1 MAEVG
6 AFKIHGPWV
15 DVGSASYRVLTS
27 IVVDV
32 DASDMYMIKGRVKT
46 GYETKNLASGSTI
59 SGSVLLSNSQ
69 GKHLTLR
76 KMGPSLSGGSFYSGL
91 DVDFQQNYNTTL
103 NVGCTC
109 SRQNAG
115 ATQDSST
122 LDKTITLYP
131 PCARDW
137 NELNL
142 TVNGTKITRN
152 CQIVEVDS
160 IDDEVEISADC
171 YAAFALKKPN
181 LSLYSIGY
189 TGDESPAPVTVEGT
203 QVAYEDD
210 EPRKQRLTIRAS
222 VFDLLENFFRNSA
235 DEGLYTM
242 KSYDCKASQYN
253 VSTGESYRIEAF
265 GDLPEVD
272 LVGQFK
278 DGGKLGCG
286 CVCFTV
292 SQSSR
297 SGADSTGFMY
307 ARSGNSTTFA
317 NKGPSFVLY
326 VGPFVQYK
334 DDGGIV
340 QKAKIAVGIDSSE
353 SPFGTNALLSL
364 YEGQCKDANGVV
376 HTF

>member
-6 AFKIHGPWV
+6 FFKMYGPWV
-15 DVGSASYRVLTS
+15 DAGRTSYRVLTC
-27 IVVDV
+27 ITADVDV
-32 DASDMYMIKGRVKT
+32 SDMYTLKGSIKV
-46 GYETKNLASGSTI
+46 GYETKNLASGTTI
-59 SGSVLLSNSQ
+59 NGSLLLSNSQ
-69 GKHLTLR
+69 GKQLTLR
-76 KMGPSLSGGSFYSGL
+76 KINPSPSGGSFYSGL
-91 DVDFQQNYNTTL
+91 DVDFQQDYNTTL
-103 NVGCTC
+103 NISCAC
-109 SRQNAG
+109 SRKNAG
-115 ATQDSST
+115 VMQDEST
-122 LDKTITLYP
+122 LNKTITLYP
-131 PCARDW
+131 PCARNWD
-137 NELNL
+137 ELNL

-171 YAAFALKKPN
+171 YAAFAFKKPN

-189 TGDESPAPVTVEGT
+189 TGDEPPAPVTVEGT

-222 VFDLLENFFRNSA
+222 VFDLLENFFRNA
-235 DEGLYTM
+235 ANEGLYTM

-253 VSTGESYRIEAF
+253 VSTGESYSIEAF

-292 SQSSR
+292 SQSSQ
-297 SGADSTGFMY
+297 SGADSVGFMY
-307 ARSGNSTTFA
+307 ARSGNSTTFG

-334 DDGGIV
+334 DDVGIV

>member
-1 MAEVG
+1 MAEIG
-6 AFKIHGPWV
+6 IFKIHGPWV
-15 DVGSASYRVLTS
+15 DVGSASYRVLTA
-27 IVVDV
+27 IVADVDV
-32 DASDMYMIKGRVKT
+32 SDMYKLKGRIRT

-59 SGSVLLSNSQ
+59 SGSVLITNSQ
-69 GKHLTLR
+69 GKQLTLS
-76 KMGPSLSGGSFYSGL
+76 KMGPSLSGGSFYGGL
-91 DVDFQQNYNTTL
+91 DVNFQQGYNTTL
-103 NVGCTC
+103 NVSCSC
-109 SRQNAG
+109 SRKDAG
-115 ATQDSST
+115 TTQDSST
-122 LDKTITLYP
+122 LNKTITLYP

-152 CQIVEVDS
+152 CQVVEVDS

-171 YAAFALKKPN
+171 YATFGNQKPN

-189 TGDESPAPVTVEGT
+189 TGDEPPAPISVEGE
-203 QVAYEDD
+203 QVAYEDG
-210 EPRKQRLTIRAS
+210 EPKKQRLTIRAS

-235 DEGLYTM
+235 NEGLYTM

-253 VSTGESYRIEAF
+253 ADAGESYHIEAF

-278 DGGKLGCG
+278 DSGKLGCG

-292 SQSSR
+292 SQRESI
-297 SGADSTGFMY
+297 GTDSTGLMY
-307 ARSGNSTTFA
+307 ARSGNSNVFA

-340 QKAKIAVGIDSSE
+340 HKAKIAVGIDSSE
-353 SPFGTNALLSL
+353 SPSGTNALLSL

>member
-6 AFKIHGPWV
+6 VFKIHGPWV
-15 DVGSASYRVLTS
+15 DVGSASYRVLTT
-27 IVVDV
+27 IVADVDV
-32 DASDMYMIKGRVKT
+32 SDMYTLKGRIRV

-59 SGSVLLSNSQ
+59 GGPVVLRNSQ
-69 GKHLTLR
+69 GKRLTLAQP
-76 KMGPSLSGGSFYSGL
+76 GPSLSGGSFYSGL
-91 DVDFQQNYNTTL
+91 DVNFQQDYNTTL
-103 NVGCTC
+103 NISCAC
-109 SRQNAG
+109 SRKNAG
-115 ATQDSST
+115 VTQDEST

-131 PCARDW
+131 PCARNWD
-137 NELNL
+137 ELNL

-152 CQIVEVDS
+152 CQIVEVGS

-189 TGDESPAPVTVEGT
+189 TGDEPPAPVTVEGT

-210 EPRKQRLTIRAS
+210 EPRKQRLTIRTS
-222 VFDLLENFFRNSA
+222 VFDLLENFFRNA
-235 DEGLYTM
+235 ANEGLYTM

-253 VSTGESYRIEAF
+253 IDANESYHIEAF

-278 DGGKLGCG
+278 DSGRLGCG

-292 SQSSR
+292 SQSSKF
-297 SGADSTGFMY
+297 GADTVGFLY
-307 ARSGNSTTFA
+307 ARSGNSTAFA

-340 QKAKIAVGIDSSE
+340 HKAKIAVGIDSSE
-353 SPFGTNALLSL
+353 SPYGTNALLSL
-364 YEGQCKDANGVV
+364 YEGQCKDANGAI

>member
-6 AFKIHGPWV
+6 FFKIHGPWV

-27 IVVDV
+27 ITADVDV
-32 DASDMYMIKGRVKT
+32 SDMYTLKGSIKV

-59 SGSVLLSNSQ
+59 NGSLLLSNSQ
-69 GKHLTLR
+69 GKQLTLS
-76 KMGPSLSGGSFYSGL
+76 KINPSLSGGSLYSGL
-91 DVDFQQNYNTTL
+91 NVDFQQDYNTTL
-103 NVGCTC
+103 NISCAC
-109 SRQNAG
+109 SRKNAG
-115 ATQDSST
+115 VMQDEST
-122 LDKTITLYP
+122 LNKTITLYP
-131 PCARDW
+131 PCARNWD
-137 NELNL
+137 ELNL

-171 YAAFALKKPN
+171 YAAFAFKKPN

-189 TGDESPAPVTVEGT
+189 TGDEPPAPVTVEGT

-222 VFDLLENFFRNSA
+222 VFDLLENFFRNA
-235 DEGLYTM
+235 ANEGLYTM

-253 VSTGESYRIEAF
+253 VSTGESYSIEAF

-292 SQSSR
+292 SQSSQF
-297 SGADSTGFMY
+297 GAGSVGFMY
-307 ARSGNSTTFA
+307 ARSGNSTTFG

>member
-6 AFKIHGPWV
+6 GFKIYGPWV
-15 DVGSASYRVLTS
+15 DVGSASYRVLT
-27 IVVDV
+27 VVTVDV
-32 DASDMYMIKGRVKT
+32 NASDMYTIKGRVRT

-59 SGSVLLSNSQ
+59 NSSVLISNSQ
-69 GKHLTLR
+69 GKQLTLS
-76 KMGPSLSGGSFYSGL
+76 KMSPSISGGSLYGDL
-91 DVDFQQNYNTTL
+91 DVAFQQNYNTTL
-103 NVGCTC
+103 NISCAC
-109 SRQNAG
+109 SLQDAG
-115 ATQDSST
+115 AAKNTST

-137 NELNL
+137 DELNL
-142 TVNGTKITRN
+142 TVNGTKITSN
-152 CQIVEVDS
+152 CQIVEIDS

-171 YAAFALKKPN
+171 YAAFANTTPN
-181 LSLYSIGY
+181 LYMYSIGY
-189 TGDESPAPVTVEGT
+189 TGEEPAPISVEGT
-203 QVAYEDD
+203 KVVYEDD
-210 EPRKQRLTIRAS
+210 EPRKQRLTIKAS
-222 VFDLLENFFRNSA
+222 VFDLLENFFHNSV

-253 VSTGESYRIEAF
+253 AEADVFYRLKAF
-265 GDLPEVD
+265 GDLPAVD

-278 DGGKLGCG
+278 ASGKLGCG

-292 SQSSR
+292 SQSDSF
-297 SGADSTGFMY
+297 GADTVGFLY

-334 DDGGIV
+334 DDSGEV
-340 QKAKIAVGIDSSE
+340 HKAKIAVGVDSSE
-353 SPFGTNALLSL
+353 SPYGTNALLSL

-376 HTF
+376 HTL

>member
-6 AFKIHGPWV
+6 IFMIHGPWV

-27 IVVDV
+27 ITVDV
-32 DASDMYMIKGRVKT
+32 DVSDMYTVKGRIRT

-59 SGSVLLSNSQ
+59 GNQVLITNSQ
-69 GKHLTLR
+69 GKQLTLS
-76 KMGPSLSGGSFYSGL
+76 KMNPSLSGGSFYSGL
-91 DVDFQQNYNTTL
+91 DVNFQQDYNTAL
-103 NVGCTC
+103 NVSC
-109 SRQNAG
+109 SCSLQDAG
-115 ATQDSST
+115 VAKNTST
-122 LDKTITLYP
+122 LDKIITLYP

-142 TVNGTKITRN
+142 TVNGTKIVRN
-152 CQIVEVDS
+152 CQVVEIDS

-189 TGDESPAPVTVEGT
+189 AGDEPPTPVTVEGT

-222 VFDLLENFFRNSA
+222 VFDLLENFFRNA
-235 DEGLYTM
+235 PNEGLYTM

-253 VSTGESYRIEAF
+253 ADSSESYHIEAF

-278 DGGKLGCG
+278 DSGKLGCG
-286 CVCFTV
+286 CICFTV

-297 SGADSTGFMY
+297 SGADTAGFLY

-334 DDGGIV
+334 DDGGVV

>member
-6 AFKIHGPWV
+6 GFKIYGPWV
-15 DVGSASYRVLTS
+15 DVGSASYRVLT
-27 IVVDV
+27 VVTVDV
-32 DASDMYMIKGRVKT
+32 DASDMYTIKGRVRT

-59 SGSVLLSNSQ
+59 NSSVLISNSQ
-69 GKHLTLR
+69 GKQLTLS
-76 KMGPSLSGGSFYSGL
+76 KMNPSLSGGSLYGDL
-91 DVDFQQNYNTTL
+91 DVAFQQNYNTTL
-103 NVGCTC
+103 DISC
-109 SRQNAG
+109 SCSLQDAGVVQN
-115 ATQDSST
+115 DST

-137 NELNL
+137 DELNL
-142 TVNGTKITRN
+142 TVNGTKITSN
-152 CQIVEVDS
+152 CQIVEIDS

-171 YAAFALKKPN
+171 YAAFAYTKPN

-189 TGDESPAPVTVEGT
+189 TGDERPAPVLVEGT
-203 QVAYEDD
+203 KVAYEDG
-210 EPRKQRLTIRAS
+210 EPIKQRLTIRAS
-222 VFDLLENFFRNSA
+222 VFDLLENFFRNA
-235 DEGLYTM
+235 ANEGLYTM

-253 VSTGESYRIEAF
+253 AGAGDSYYIEAF

-278 DGGKLGCG
+278 DSGKLGCG

-292 SQSSR
+292 SQSVSF
-297 SGADSTGFMY
+297 GADTEGFIR

-334 DDGGIV
+334 DDSGEV
-340 QKAKIAVGIDSSE
+340 HKAKIAVGIDSSE
-353 SPFGTNALLSL
+353 SPYGTNALLSL
-364 YEGQCKDANGVV
+364 YEGQCKDANGVI
-376 HTF
+376 HTL

>member
-6 AFKIHGPWV
+6 FFKMYGPWV

-27 IVVDV
+27 ITADVDV
-32 DASDMYMIKGRVKT
+32 SDMYTLKGSIKV

-59 SGSVLLSNSQ
+59 NGSLLLSNSQ
-69 GKHLTLR
+69 GKQLTLS
-76 KMGPSLSGGSFYSGL
+76 KINPSISGGSFYSGL
-91 DVDFQQNYNTTL
+91 EVDFQQDYNTTL
-103 NVGCTC
+103 NVSCAC
-109 SRQNAG
+109 NRKDAG
-115 ATQDSST
+115 ATLDSST

-142 TVNGTKITRN
+142 TVNGTKVTKN
-152 CQIVEVDS
+152 CQIIEVGS

-171 YAAFALKKPN
+171 YAAFALQKPN

-189 TGDESPAPVTVEGT
+189 TGDEPPAPVTVEGT

-210 EPRKQRLTIRAS
+210 KPRKQRLTIRAS
-222 VFDLLENFFRNSA
+222 VFDLLENFFRNSTN
-235 DEGLYTM
+235 EGLYTM

-253 VSTGESYRIEAF
+253 VDANESYHIEALE
-265 GDLPEVD
+265 DLPEVD

-278 DGGKLGCG
+278 DIGRLGCG

-292 SQSSR
+292 SQSAR
-297 SGADSTGFMY
+297 FGADTVGFLY

-326 VGPFVQYK
+326 VGPFVQHK

-340 QKAKIAVGIDSSE
+340 HKAKIAVGIDSSE

-364 YEGQCKDANGVV
+364 YEGQCKDENGVV

>member
-6 AFKIHGPWV
+6 IFKIHGPWV
-15 DVGSASYRVLTS
+15 DVGSASYRVLTA
-27 IVVDV
+27 ITADVDV
-32 DASDMYMIKGRVKT
+32 SDMYTVKGRIRT

-59 SGSVLLSNSQ
+59 SNQVLITNSQ
-69 GKHLTLR
+69 GKQLTLS
-76 KMGPSLSGGSFYSGL
+76 KMNPSLSGGSFYSGL
-91 DVDFQQNYNTTL
+91 DVNFQQDYNTAL
-103 NVGCTC
+103 NVSCLC
-109 SRQNAG
+109 SLQEAG
-115 ATQDSST
+115 VAKNTST

-137 NELNL
+137 DELNL
-142 TVNGTKITRN
+142 TVNGTKITSN
-152 CQIVEVDS
+152 CQIVDVES

-171 YAAFALKKPN
+171 YAAFASSIPN

-189 TGDESPAPVTVEGT
+189 TGDEPPTPVSVEGT
-203 QVAYEDD
+203 KVAYEDG
-210 EPRKQRLTIRAS
+210 EPMKQRLTIRAS
-222 VFDLLENFFRNSA
+222 VFDLLENFFRNA
-235 DEGLYTM
+235 PNEGLYTM

-253 VSTGESYRIEAF
+253 VGTGGSYSIEAF

-278 DGGKLGCG
+278 DSGKLGCG

-292 SQSSR
+292 SQSESF
-297 SGADSTGFMY
+297 GADTVGFSY

-317 NKGPSFVLY
+317 DKGPSFVLY

-334 DDGGIV
+334 DNSGEV
-340 QKAKIAVGIDSSE
+340 HKAKIAVGIDSSE
-353 SPFGTNALLSL
+353 SPYGTNALLSL

-376 HTF
+376 HTL

>member
-1 MAEVG
+1 MAELGV
-6 AFKIHGPWV
+6 FKIHGPWV
-15 DVGSASYRVLTS
+15 DVGSASYRVLTA
-27 IVVDV
+27 IVADVDV
-32 DASDMYMIKGRVKT
+32 SDMYTLKGRIRV

-59 SGSVLLSNSQ
+59 GGPVVLRNSQ
-69 GKHLTLR
+69 GKQLTLS
-76 KMGPSLSGGSFYSGL
+76 KPGPSLSGGSFYGGL
-91 DVDFQQNYNTTL
+91 DVNFQQDYNTTL
-103 NVGCTC
+103 NVSCAC
-109 SRQNAG
+109 SRKNAG
-115 ATQDSST
+115 VTQDESI

-142 TVNGTKITRN
+142 TVNGAKIVRN
-152 CQIVEVDS
+152 CQVVEIDS

-189 TGDESPAPVTVEGT
+189 SGDKPPDPVTVEGT
-203 QVAYEDD
+203 QVVYEDD

-235 DEGLYTM
+235 NEGLYTM

-253 VSTGESYRIEAF
+253 VSTGESYHIEAF

-278 DGGKLGCG
+278 DSGKLGCG

-292 SQSSR
+292 SQSSKT
-297 SGADSTGFMY
+297 GADTAGFLC
-307 ARSGNSTTFA
+307 ARSGNSNVFA

-353 SPFGTNALLSL
+353 SPYGTNALLSL